1 MLDQKL
7 KTIMELLKI
16 ELEENQD
23 RKAYEEDR
31 YIYSIYFA
39 QEPCINKFNVG
50 LHVSP
55 GVFINLYPE
64 LKAVV
69 ADNDGITGDDL
80 RVQAYWGDIQVKTI
94 MYQEDLVKL
103 LNENEIECEPRWD
116 LLCMWHAFC
125 WKAGTK

>member
-31 YIYSIYFA
+31 YIYSIHFT
-39 QEPCINKFNVG
+39 QEPCTNKFTIE

-69 ADNDGITGDDL
+69 ADNDYPRSDDL
-80 RVQAYWGDIQVKTI
+80 HVQAYWGDIRVRAI
-94 MYQEDLVKL
+94 MSRDDLVKL
-103 LNENEIECEPRWD
+103 LNENKIEHKLRWKSAAYVAGI
-116 LLCMWHAFC
+116 LLE
-125 WKAGTK
+125 G